1 MLEAQRSTEET
12 NHRKSKTEGGI
23 EEIIKEFLR
32 DQPREEGAWDEHRH
46 QHQPEDQFGFII
58 VPNPPKCEFFTT
70 GGVKLN
76 IPFFIFFVFQTFA
89 GAKVLQKN
97 DIHKKT
103 GEKSRAGLPISKKSC
118 NFAPDFAME
127 PICAISTAYGTGG
140 IAVIRVSGEKSIS
153 IVDTLFVGRS
163 PLSEAKGGTVHHG
176 SIQKTVV
183 SGQTEILDE
192 VLCSVFHA
200 PHSFTG
206 EETVEIACHGSLY
219 IQQTLLQWLI
229 DAGARMAQPGEFTRR
244 AFLNGKMDLSQ
255 AEAVADL
262 IAAQS
267 RAEKDLALSQLRG
280 SVSNEL
286 AGLRD
291 RLLHFT
297 SLIELELD
305 FADHEE
311 LEFADRTELTAL
323 ATEIETKLAA
333 LMASFRTGNAIRNGI
348 PVAIV
353 GAPNVGKSTL
363 LNALLGEQRAIVS
376 DIQGTTRDTIEDT
389 LVIDGILFRLI
400 DTAGMRDTDDTL
412 ENMGIERSRKAIER
426 AQIVVHVFDND
437 ANDDALLNDEMV
449 KGTIIEVLNKAD
461 LLKSEGV
468 KELTNEGI
476 LISAKNGD
484 IEPLKNELV
493 RIARDSMQTS
503 AVMLSNARHY
513 EAVSRAHEAIVRV
526 QQGLKDG
533 LSGELLSMDLQDCLN
548 ALGEVTGQITNAE
561 VLANIFSKF
570 CIGK

>member
-1 MLEAQRSTEET
+1 M
-12 NHRKSKTEGGI
+12 
-23 EEIIKEFLR
+23 
-32 DQPREEGAWDEHRH
+32 
-46 QHQPEDQFGFII
+46 
-58 VPNPPKCEFFTT
+58 
-70 GGVKLN
+70 
-76 IPFFIFFVFQTFA
+76 
-89 GAKVLQKN
+89 
-97 DIHKKT
+97 
-103 GEKSRAGLPISKKSC
+103 
-118 NFAPDFAME
+118 
-127 PICAISTAYGTGG
+127 
-140 IAVIRVSGEKSIS
+140 
-153 IVDTLFVGRS
+153 DTLFVGRS
-163 PLSEAKGGTVHHG
+163 PLCEAKANSVRY
-176 SIQKTVV
+176 
-183 SGQTEILDE
+183 GQIVRDGEVLDD
-192 VLCSVFHA
+192 VLCSVFRA

-229 DAGARMAQPGEFTRR
+229 DAGCRAAEPGEFTRR
-244 AFLNGKMDLSQ
+244 AFLNGKMDLTQ

-267 RAEKDLALSQLRG
+267 KAEKDLALSHLRG

-286 AGLRD
+286 GVLRE

-389 LVIDGILFRLI
+389 LIIDGILFRLI

-412 ENMGIERSRKAIER
+412 ENLGIERSRKAIER

-476 LISAKNGD
+476 LISAKNGE
-484 IEPLKNELV
+484 IEPLKQELV
-493 RIARDSMQTS
+493 RIAKASMQTS

-513 EAVSRAHEAIVRV
+513 EAVSRAHDAIIRV

>member
-1 MLEAQRSTEET
+1 MFANRSK
-12 NHRKSKTEGGI
+12 RLFSLK
-23 EEIIKEFLR
+23 R
-32 DQPREEGAWDEHRH
+32 
-46 QHQPEDQFGFII
+46 
-58 VPNPPKCEFFTT
+58 
-70 GGVKLN
+70 
-76 IPFFIFFVFQTFA
+76 
-89 GAKVLQKN
+89 LQKYCFFFRYAN
-97 DIHKKT
+97 FFLYICFFF
-103 GEKSRAGLPISKKSC
+103 R

-140 IAVIRVSGEKSIS
+140 IAVIRVSGEGSLS
-153 IVDTLFVGRS
+153 IVDKLFVGRS
-163 PLSEAKGGTVHHG
+163 PLCEAKANSVRY
-176 SIQKTVV
+176 
-183 SGQTEILDE
+183 GQIVREGEILDD
-192 VLCSVFHA
+192 VLCSVFRA

-229 DAGARMAQPGEFTRR
+229 DAGCRAAEPGEFTRR
-244 AFLNGKMDLSQ
+244 AFLNGKMDLTQ

-267 RAEKDLALSQLRG
+267 KAEKDLALSHLRG

-323 ATEIETKLAA
+323 AAEIETKLAA
-333 LMASFRTGNAIRNGI
+333 LMSSFRTGNAIRNGI

-389 LVIDGILFRLI
+389 LIINGILFRLI

-412 ENMGIERSRKAIER
+412 ENMGIERSRQAVEKA
-426 AQIVVHVFDND
+426 QVVLSV
-437 ANDDALLNDEMV
+437 V
-449 KGTIIEVLNKAD
+449 SKGNRGVILDFTPYRTVLTVYNKAD
-461 LLKSEGV
+461 LLSPEERAQV
-468 KELTNEGI
+468 TDGI
-476 LISAKNGD
+476 CVSAKNGD
-484 IEPLKNELV
+484 IEPLKQELV
-493 RIARDSMQTS
+493 RIARASMQTS

-513 EAVSRAHEAIVRV
+513 EAVSRAHDAIVRV

>member
-1 MLEAQRSTEET
+1 MD
-12 NHRKSKTEGGI
+12 K
-23 EEIIKEFLR
+23 
-32 DQPREEGAWDEHRH
+32 
-46 QHQPEDQFGFII
+46 
-58 VPNPPKCEFFTT
+58 
-70 GGVKLN
+70 
-76 IPFFIFFVFQTFA
+76 
-89 GAKVLQKN
+89 
-97 DIHKKT
+97 
-103 GEKSRAGLPISKKSC
+103 
-118 NFAPDFAME
+118 
-127 PICAISTAYGTGG
+127 
-140 IAVIRVSGEKSIS
+140 
-153 IVDTLFVGRS
+153 LFVGRS
-163 PLSEAKGGTVHHG
+163 PLGETPANSVRY
-176 SIQKTVV
+176 
-183 SGQTEILDE
+183 GQIVRDGEILDD
-192 VLCSVFHA
+192 VLCSVFHV

-229 DAGARMAQPGEFTRR
+229 DAGCRAAEPGEFTRR
-244 AFLNGKMDLSQ
+244 AFLNGKMDLTQ

-267 RAEKDLALSQLRG
+267 KAEKDLALSQLRG

-286 AGLRD
+286 GVLRE

-311 LEFADRTELTAL
+311 LEFADRTELTNL
-323 ATEIETKLAA
+323 SVEIEHKLQA
-333 LMASFRTGNAIRNGI
+333 LMDSFRTGNAIRNGI

-376 DIQGTTRDTIEDT
+376 DIQGTTRDTVEDT
-389 LVIDGILFRLI
+389 LIIDGILFRLI
-400 DTAGMRDTDDTL
+400 DTAGMRETNDTL

-426 AQIVVHVFDND
+426 AQIVVHVRDND
-437 ANDDALLNDEMV
+437 DLRFKIEDF
-449 KGTIIEVLNKAD
+449 KFSGTIIKVLNKAD

-476 LISAKNGD
+476 LISAKNND
-484 IEPLKNELV
+484 IEPLKQELV
-493 RIARDSMQTS
+493 RIARASMQTS

-513 EAVSRAHEAIVRV
+513 EAVSRAHDAIVRV